1 MTSVLDQVPKL
12 VVWKNVAKRSTG
24 RSGITRKQMSV
35 QILVVN
41 SASDLVLLF
50 TFKGLYGTFDLKY
63 VNIIYVTGVINF
75 TLSLERRYSV

>member
-24 RSGITRKQMSV
+24 RSGITQKQMSV

-41 SASDLVLLF
+41 IASDLVLLF
-50 TFKGLYGTFDLKY
+50 TFKVLYGTFDLKN
-63 VNIIYVTGVINF
+63 VNIIYVTGVINLITF
-75 TLSLERRYSV
+75 YFKS